1 MPSQWRQADLVRM
14 WCCSFIRSST
24 SSSTARAVAAAFYIE
39 PPSPS
44 VCEFMIVSVYI
55 TTLADGLLEHIP
67 SLPCM
72 SAVASSSTP
81 AAAAPAPSPV
91 ILLFARGVL
100 SLFQSWTVMRS
111 AVLQSWGGPESE
123 AKRTWFASM
132 VVDEFEERWTK
143 AGCPLYP
150 AVAPDADAS
159 SRQNIA
165 PPEGL
170 DLDDLAD
177 LLFDVFLEEFDVEL
191 EDGSPEEISRRV
203 IACWSASLQGDESAI
218 VALEEEAARFSKK
231 KADVVQTAAG
241 DHDGDS
247 SSDDDEEEG
256 GMDVDPAPARQE
268 RVREEPEID
277 DDGFTMVKKGKGKK

>member
-1 MPSQWRQADLVRM
+1 
-14 WCCSFIRSST
+14 
-24 SSSTARAVAAAFYIE
+24 
-39 PPSPS
+39 
-44 VCEFMIVSVYI
+44 
-55 TTLADGLLEHIP
+55 
-67 SLPCM
+67 M
-72 SAVASSSTP
+72 SAAASSSTP
-81 AAAAPAPSPV
+81 AAPAPSPV

-100 SLFQSWTVMRS
+100 SLFQSWPVMRS

-150 AVAPDADAS
+150 TVGTGAE
-159 SRQNIA
+159 RQNIA

-203 IACWSASLQGDESAI
+203 IACWSASLQGDEPAV
-218 VALEEEAARFSKK
+218 VAFEEEAARLSKK
-231 KADVVQTAAG
+231 KAEVVRTAAG
-241 DHDGDS
+241 EDDGDS
-247 SSDDDEEEG
+247 SSDDDGDDAAEG

-268 RVREEPEID
+268 RVREEPEVD

>member
-1 MPSQWRQADLVRM
+1 
-14 WCCSFIRSST
+14 
-24 SSSTARAVAAAFYIE
+24 
-39 PPSPS
+39 
-44 VCEFMIVSVYI
+44 
-55 TTLADGLLEHIP
+55 
-67 SLPCM
+67 M

-100 SLFQSWTVMRS
+100 SLFQSWPVMRS
-111 AVLQSWGGPESE
+111 AVLQSWGGPESD

-143 AGCPLYP
+143 AGSPLYP
-150 AVAPDADAS
+150 AVGPDVE
-159 SRQNIA
+159 RQNIA

-203 IACWSASLQGDESAI
+203 IACWSASLQGDEPAV

-231 KADVVQTAAG
+231 QADVVRTAAG
-241 DHDGDS
+241 EDVGDS
-247 SSDDDEEEG
+247 SSDDDDDDEAAEG

-268 RVREEPEID
+268 RVHEEPEVD